1 MAQSAR
7 GALDSL
13 EHAARQVALGDACAF
28 EPIVAATSAGLVR
41 LSARIVG
48 NMADAED
55 VVQESYVKAFAA
67 LAEGQFD
74 GRSSVK
80 TWLYRIVTRAS
91 IDALR
96 RSDRRE
102 RLADA
107 AMASEWGGAEVA
119 DARLAL
125 AELADWLQALPGEQ
139 RATLVLKAV
148 EGLSTP
154 EIAEIMQC
162 SEGAVEQRLVRARNA
177 LREKRGTS

>member
-1 MAQSAR
+1 M
-7 GALDSL
+7 
-13 EHAARQVALGDACAF
+13 ALGDVDAF
-28 EPIVAATSAGLVR
+28 EPLVVATSAELVR
-41 LSARIVG
+41 LSARILG

-67 LAEGQFD
+67 LVEGQFD

-80 TWLYRIVTRAS
+80 TWLYRIVTHAS

-96 RSDRRE
+96 RSGRRE
-102 RLADA
+102 RVTDA
-107 AMASEWGGAEVA
+107 AASAEWVSGEVA
-119 DARLAL
+119 EARLAL
-125 AELADWLQALPGEQ
+125 AELADWLAALPGEQ

-154 EIAEIMQC
+154 EVAEIMQC
-162 SEGAVEQRLVRARNA
+162 SEGAVEQRLVRARTT